1 MTEIFLMLAEIS
13 WLMVGIAFVGC
24 VGIAAFLN
32 EEEPA
37 AATTVAAIVLAALS
51 GVYIWNHSWAEYRA
65 MLGSLSDD
73 IPYIGFYL
81 VAGLVWSFF
90 KWASYI
96 RKCATD
102 LVQVINKIKDKWADR
117 DRDNKLVH
125 EKYVSELAEA
135 VNASCRYLTENNLY
149 ASTLLAEDQNSL
161 TTEKILEKVNF
172 QAGKKK
178 SLITSWI
185 IYWPISMCSVI
196 LQELVVGLVEN
207 IFKFSQGIYNKISKM
222 MFASVISSVVEEAK
236 SKAAK

>member
-65 MLGSLSDD
+65 FLGSLSDD
-73 IPYIGFYL
+73 IPYLGFYL
-81 VAGLVWSFF
+81 AAGLVWSFF

-149 ASTLLAEDQNSL
+149 ASNLLAEDQNSL

>member
-1 MTEIFLMLAEIS
+1 MTEIFLLLAEVS
-13 WLMVGIAFVGC
+13 WLMVAIVVCGC
-24 VGIAAFLN
+24 VGIAGFLN

-37 AATTVAAIVLAALS
+37 AATTVFVIVLAALS
-51 GVYIWNHSWAEYRA
+51 GVYWWNHSFAELVA
-65 MLGSLSDD
+65 LVKSLGDD

-96 RKCATD
+96 RKSATE
-102 LVQVINKIKDKWADR
+102 LVQVIGKIKTKWEDR
-117 DRDNKLVH
+117 DRNNKLAH
-125 EKYVSELAEA
+125 EKYVSELVEA
-135 VNASCRYLTENNLY
+135 VNTSCRYLTDNNLT
-149 ASTLLAEDQNSL
+149 ASALLVEDQNAL

-207 IFKFSQGIYNKISKM
+207 IFKFSQGIYNKISEV
-222 MFASVISSVVEEAK
+222 MFANVISSVIDEAK
-236 SKAAK
+236 NQK